1 MLVTAMDCG
10 VVASEERRLIELP
23 PLTAPGTVCART
35 IFTPSASNDESC
47 ATTAI
52 SLDPKGK
59 LALNEPNV
67 LGTDVPYPDFP
78 AILNC
83 VAPGIALTLAMPVA
97 VPVVGF

>member
-1 MLVTAMDCG
+1 MLVTAIDCR
-10 VVASEERRLIELP
+10 VVASEARRLIELP

-47 ATTAI
+47 ATTAT
-52 SLDPKGK
+52 SFDPRGM

-67 LGTDVPYPDFP
+67 LGKEVPYPDFP
-78 AILNC
+78 AMFSC